1 MQLPIDFFASLPVPP
16 SIPTAPPTHR
26 WTAPLSP
33 AQLIGHAL
41 DAGYGAP
48 ASLLGSAHTAMPL
61 ELQQFMTLRMRSAW
75 KVLKKRSTGYEA
87 HSFVPQLDSTDLG
100 DAATVLGSI
109 CARAAFEEWLTNTFP
124 QQRIYRFWHHS
135 VYTHKSVGRWILP
148 WAVGAGNEAPDY
160 LVCTRVPSGATHWY
174 VLEAKGTLGAV
185 NWTSIKKGL
194 RQARRI
200 AFIQVFPG
208 TGAPKD
214 VVKAFCSQAHLL
226 GTPGVLK
233 VTLVDPPPE
242 AGTPAVYLC
251 EPLGVLRQLMRSI
264 AQWEALTGNAP
275 AQQNDAVPSSR
286 YRWAPLAR
294 GTGFGAPVEL
304 GVLNTVYRS
313 REAIATV
320 LHAMDWLVE
329 ALVDPYL
336 NRSNTGDK
344 QNAWL
349 SALEQMPNARMR
361 TTTQHDI
368 DPATWDLI
376 TALVNALRNSQ
387 QEPPSTWHSAIGQ
400 LLSARVPIPHDDQ
413 RPSTVADFAGQLDLD
428 CQQAQAVGDVTDGP
442 LPHPPKE
449 RIRMRLNGLAVWQ
462 RPVPQRLEATD
473 RPVVLR

>member
-1 MQLPIDFFASLPVPP
+1 MQLPIDFFANLPVPP
-16 SIPTAPPTHR
+16 SIPTAPPTNS

-48 ASLLGSAHTAMPL
+48 ADLLGPGHTAMPL
-61 ELQQFMTLRMRSAW
+61 ELQQFMTLRLRSVW

-87 HSFVPQLDSTDLG
+87 HSFVPHLDSTDLG

-208 TGAPKD
+208 AGSPKD

-226 GTPGVLK
+226 GTPGGLK

-251 EPLGVLRQLMRSI
+251 EPLGVLRELMRSI
-264 AQWEALTGNAP
+264 AQWEALTGTESELQSDDVNFNA
-275 AQQNDAVPSSR
+275 
-286 YRWAPLAR
+286 YRWERLAR
-294 GTGFGAPVEL
+294 GVGFGVPLEL
-304 GVLNTVYRS
+304 GVVDEVYRS
-313 REAIATV
+313 REAIASV
-320 LHAMDWLVE
+320 LRAFDWLADELVE
-329 ALVDPYL
+329 PYL
-336 NRSNTGDK
+336 NRPNTGAN
-344 QNAWL
+344 QNDWL
-349 SALEQMPNARMR
+349 STLDQIADAPQSAAARSEIAPSAR
-361 TTTQHDI
+361 GL
-368 DPATWDLI
+368 A
-376 TALVNALRNSQ
+376 TALVRAMRNTQ
-387 QEPPSTWHSAIGQ
+387 LEPPITWEGVMGQ
-400 LLSARVPIPHDDQ
+400 LVNASVSIPHANRQ
-413 RPSTVADFAGQLDLD
+413 VSNVADFASQLDRA
-428 CQQAQAVGDVTDGP
+428 CGQAAAAKNLTDVVLRRSP
-442 LPHPPKE
+442 NE
-449 RIRMRLNGLAVWQ
+449 RIQVRLSGLAVWQ
-462 RPVPQRLEATD
+462 RPEPQRLDVKA
-473 RPVVLR
+473 RPAVLR